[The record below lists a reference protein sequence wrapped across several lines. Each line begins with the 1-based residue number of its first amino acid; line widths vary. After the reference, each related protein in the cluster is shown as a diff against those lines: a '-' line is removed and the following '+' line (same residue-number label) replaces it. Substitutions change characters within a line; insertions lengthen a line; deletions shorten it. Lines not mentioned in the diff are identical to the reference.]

1 LARSY
6 CKAGIRTL
14 GGLANGKDVAP
25 AIRIQAISLLLD
37 RGYGRPEQPVTGADG
52 GDIRVTIRNIIEEK
66 QRSDK

>member
-1 LARSY
+1 MARSY

-37 RGYGRPEQPVTGADG
+37 RGYGRPEQPVTGD
-52 GDIRVTIRNIIEEK
+52 
-66 QRSDK
+66 